1 MDKEELNEKLIQ
13 AANGGD
19 KEKVEN
25 LLSEGAESGYKNAN
39 GETAFTQAAREGHD
53 AIVEILL
60 NKDQDIN
67 EKGWNEL
74 TAINF
79 AASRGHLGIVKL
91 LGEKGALLDLQ
102 DGDGDTAL
110 HNAAAERGGPEVVA
124 ELLKLGS
131 DTGIENKKGE
141 TPEQRAIRCGK
152 SESERILQSWQ
163 NSDVGA

>member
-25 LLSEGAESGYKNAN
+25 LLSEDAEFGYKNAN

-79 AASRGHLGIVKL
+79 AASRGHLGI
-91 LGEKGALLDLQ
+91 AL
-102 DGDGDTAL
+102 
-110 HNAAAERGGPEVVA
+110 
-124 ELLKLGS
+124 
-131 DTGIENKKGE
+131 
-141 TPEQRAIRCGK
+141 
-152 SESERILQSWQ
+152 
-163 NSDVGA
+163 